1 MARVGVCE
9 DDPAIRRVVTD
20 ALRLAGHEPL
30 VAHDAGEAMRLFAAP
45 GAPAELAALVLDIGL
60 PDGDGRDLCQA
71 LRAAGQDAPVL
82 FLTALD
88 ALHDRLAGFGAG
100 ADDYLVKPFAVKEL
114 LARVEVLAR
123 RGTQAGARDHEIRL
137 DPTRHALVD
146 GSGEV
151 ALSPTE
157 FRILAAL
164 MARPGEVVRRS
175 ALVAAA
181 WPDGAMVSENALDS
195 YLRRV
200 RRKLADVDPG
210 AAITTAR
217 GVGYRFEQSGS

>member
-9 DDPAIRRVVTD
+9 DDPEIRRVVAD
-20 ALRLAGHEPL
+20 ALRLAGHEPV
-30 VAHDAGEAMRLFAAP
+30 VAHDAGEAMRLLAAP
-45 GAPAELAALVLDIGL
+45 APLAALVLDIGL

-71 LRAAGQDAPVL
+71 LRAGGQEAPVL

-114 LARVEVLAR
+114 LARVEVLVR
-123 RGTQAGARDHEIRL
+123 RSAPAPAPTHEVRL

-164 MARPGEVVRRS
+164 MARPGEVVRR
-175 ALVAAA
+175 ATLVAAA
-181 WPDGAMVSENALDS
+181 WPDGAMVSENTLDS

-200 RRKLADVDPG
+200 RRKISEVGMA